1 MRFVDLSEEEKLKL
15 EDLYKNSDSH
25 VTRERCLCLLL
36 SSKRHSMKDISR
48 ITGINWLKIVR
59 LFNHWQQAD
68 DKYSSLS
75 IASGRGAKVKLSS
88 VKAILP
94 ELVDKYA
101 RNLTPILEELQ
112 GQHNISVCKLTL
124 QNFLKDLGL

>member
-1 MRFVDLSEEEKLKL
+1 M
-15 EDLYKNSDSH
+15 
-25 VTRERCLCLLL
+25 TRERCLCLLL

-59 LFNHWQQAD
+59 LFNHWQQTD

-75 IASGRGAKVKLSS
+75 IAPGRGAKVKLSS
-88 VKAILP
+88 VKVILP
-94 ELVDKYA
+94 ELVDKYN
-101 RNLTPILEELQ
+101 RNLTPIMEELEST
-112 GQHNISVCKLTL
+112 HNISVCKLTL

>member
-1 MRFVDLSEEEKLKL
+1 MRIIDLSEEEKQKL
-15 EDLYKNSDSH
+15 EDLYKNSKSH

-75 IASGRGAKVKLSS
+75 IAPGRGAKVKLSS
-88 VKAILP
+88 LKVILP
-94 ELVDKYA
+94 ELVDKYN
-101 RNLTPILEELQ
+101 RNLTPIMEELQ
-112 GQHNISVCKLTL
+112 SAHNISVCKLTL
-124 QNFLKDLGL
+124 QNFLKDLVL

>member
-1 MRFVDLSEEEKLKL
+1 VRFVDLSEEEKLKL

-36 SSKRHSMKDISR
+36 SSRQHSMKDISR

-68 DKYSSLS
+68 IS
-75 IASGRGAKVKLSS
+75 IRV
-88 VKAILP
+88 
-94 ELVDKYA
+94 Y
-101 RNLTPILEELQ
+101 Q
-112 GQHNISVCKLTL
+112 
-124 QNFLKDLGL
+124 